1 MAAPDP
7 PEENCAP
14 AEGPGRPWAVV
25 QHVGHEGPGLIAGA
39 LDEAGHRFEVVRPD
53 RGDSLPDRGSIAG
66 LVVMGGPMGV
76 HDVDAHPWLA
86 PERALIAEAVEDGVP
101 VLGVCL
107 GAQQLAAA
115 LGADVATG
123 PSAEVGLGH
132 VELTAAGRRDPVLG
146 PEYGG
151 LAQTALP
158 CVHWHQDTFTIPDG
172 AVHLAATRVFPHQAF
187 RWGDRAYGIQFH
199 VEVDRA
205 LADAWCPHLPVG
217 VGLVGPRLAQV
228 ETVGRRLLRRFVARC
243 GAFGPVPAMTA
254 GGVGPASI
262 GSEVRRP

>member
-1 MAAPDP
+1 MAAPDH
-7 PEENCAP
+7 PEETGAP
-14 AEGPGRPWAVV
+14 AEGSGRPWAVV